1 MAEQSPLDQ
10 FKAVLAGAARAI
22 AREPEIEL
30 AFTADA
36 PAASGKHIKVPM
48 PARNLPADQ
57 VAEAR
62 GFADSFALRL
72 RHHDAVMHA
81 RGAPGDA
88 VARAVFDAA
97 EQARILDPASPVFCR
112 LAEADGAVVGFAVCL
127 LHEGSWALTPHC
139 YLEDLFVDPECRGRG
154 AGRALIEDIRALAK
168 ARGWNRLYWHTRED
182 NPARHLYDGFAPASG
197 MIVYKLT
204 P

>member
-1 MAEQSPLDQ
+1 MN
-10 FKAVLAGAARAI
+10 VLI
-22 AREPEIEL
+22 RE
-30 AFTADA
+30 
-36 PAASGKHIKVPM
+36 
-48 PARNLPADQ
+48 
-57 VAEAR
+57 AEASDEGAWR
-62 GFADSFALRL
+62 RLWAGYLAHLDSTVPDEVTA
-72 RHHDAVMHA
+72 HTW
-81 RGAPGDA
+81 
-88 VARAVFDAA
+88 
-97 EQARILDPASPVFCR
+97 ARILDPRSPVFCR

-168 ARGWNRLYWHTRED
+168 AKGWNRLYWHTRED